1 MQHKSNTIDQL
12 NVSLHIFL
20 FICSNEMNLISI
32 LLKDFIVRIEMIY
45 ECLFVINQ
53 NTNNNNKKRNKNK
66 LWKSSVE

>member
-1 MQHKSNTIDQL
+1 
-12 NVSLHIFL
+12 
-20 FICSNEMNLISI
+20 MNLISI